1 MRRIYVCLVAL
12 SLGASALP
20 AAATEC
26 AATVDS
32 TDAMQF
38 TTRSLVVPRSCEQ
51 FSVTLR
57 HVGKLPATTMGHN
70 FVLAREAD
78 VAAVA
83 ADGAK
88 AGAASGFV
96 KRGDARVIAASAVIG
111 GGESTRIDI
120 PVHRLRAGEA
130 YAYICTFPG
139 HFVIMRGALRLA
151 E

>member
-1 MRRIYVCLVAL
+1 MRRIHVRFIAL
-12 SLGASALP
+12 CLGAVALP
-20 AAATEC
+20 AAAAEC
-26 AATVDS
+26 AATVES

-38 TTRSLVVPRSCEQ
+38 TTRSLVVPRACEQ

-57 HVGKLPATTMGHN
+57 HVGKLAATTMGHN

-96 KRGDARVIAASAVIG
+96 KRGDARVIAASGVIG
-111 GGESTRIDI
+111 GGGTTRVDI
-120 PVHRLRAGEA
+120 PVSRLRAGET

-139 HFVIMRGALRLA
+139 HFVIMRGTLRLA